1 MGVCMHMVAICM
13 GVPIHMANTASKLN
27 RKPTSKMLLER
38 HRDWVG
44 MEEMA
49 EL

>member
-1 MGVCMHMVAICM
+1 MYMLASM
-13 GVPIHMANTASKLN
+13 GVPIHTANTASELN
-27 RKPTSKMLLER
+27 RKPTNKMLIER

-44 MEEMA
+44 LEEMA

>member
-1 MGVCMHMVAICM
+1 MGVCMYMVAICM
-13 GVPIHMANTASKLN
+13 GVPIHTANTAGKLH
-27 RKPTSKMLLER
+27 RKPTNKMLLER

-44 MEEMA
+44 TEEKA

>member
-1 MGVCMHMVAICM
+1 MYMVTIYM
-13 GVPIHMANTASKLN
+13 GVPIHTANTASKLH
-27 RKPTSKMLLER
+27 RKPTNKMLLER

-44 MEEMA
+44 REETA